1 MLELIF
7 AIAACP
13 SARSLP
19 PNPTMHGV
27 CRAHRESEFLQR
39 CTKVTPCFS
48 TLKDQTESNGRVKL
62 CHGPCAGLRAPTA
75 ISQSHTTA
83 VSAFRRRCRPMHLLT
98 ADRQRMQLSASWTG
112 NCTGAQ
118 PALLQCARSMRA
130 APKALE
136 PPEHV
141 QQTPATHTE
150 TWPNE
155 TTLRPIAAFRERK
168 HPFARAHARVVL
180 GVRARR
186 RQAPLACV
194 RARASEIK
202 KTDLAGRRLVI
213 DHVDAA
219 LARNSDN
226 TVLIA
231 QIQSPRKAHRVV
243 GLACSPQGSA
253 RLTSPATGTK
263 MLAKR
268 ASRSTNLAGGACQA
282 RATHALRPAGRET
295 KRAKQQRRARARR
308 SPRNRSLLAS
318 TQVKEPSRRG
328 TCQIKVC
335 FCAEKM
341 FFSGN
346 RSRNRNQACCGGGR
360 EHRRCRPRHGR
371 QFGHG
376 AHPQF
381 GRAGPGGILG
391 EVCGVRRGRGR
402 LWRLASKEPS
412 GALRLGRGGKRAW
425 RRPLRTG
432 TAAGHSLPRGR
443 RLTTRRT
450 RRRRHCRPS
459 RRRCCSCPPQCPWS
473 GSASWTTW

>member
-98 ADRQRMQLSASWTG
+98 AARQRMQLSASWTG

-318 TQVKEPSRRG
+318 TQVKEPSRRRG

-341 FFSGN
+341 FFRETEGGKGTSLLPRVRQHSTDDAGRGTGGSSGMART
-346 RSRNRNQACCGGGR
+346 RSSGVLDRGGYWARFVGCGEGAAASGGWRAKSRAGRCAWGVAASGRGAGRSARGLPQATLYRAGGG
-360 EHRRCRPRHGR
+360 
-371 QFGHG
+371 
-376 AHPQF
+376 
-381 GRAGPGGILG
+381 
-391 EVCGVRRGRGR
+391 
-402 LWRLASKEPS
+402 
-412 GALRLGRGGKRAW
+412 
-425 RRPLRTG
+425 
-432 TAAGHSLPRGR
+432 
-443 RLTTRRT
+443 
-450 RRRRHCRPS
+450 
-459 RRRCCSCPPQCPWS
+459 
-473 GSASWTTW
+473 